1 MVKAI
6 EQHTVMPLQDAGGD
20 NRFSA
25 LYALLDSEDTK
36 PVHVSAPLQAAYT
49 SAPDLIDLSSH
60 ICTAGSVGGR
70 ADRYGQD
77 HRDGSGAL
85 CE

>member
-1 MVKAI
+1 VVKAI

-36 PVHVSAPLQAAYT
+36 P
-49 SAPDLIDLSSH
+49 
-60 ICTAGSVGGR
+60 
-70 ADRYGQD
+70 
-77 HRDGSGAL
+77 
-85 CE
+85 